1 MKFLPLCSTTLLTT
15 FTELGNRLS
24 LQKKLVAGIA
34 AASIIYGPATAA
46 EFEELST
53 YFAKA
58 NLVLDPQFVD
68 CVLSGGSESSCFQIT
83 VKPEPKTHTPG
94 PWCPETITD
103 AAGSPAQTRSVG
115 SGVAFDG
122 ARLDGTAP
130 VADILSNCTLA
141 PFDDC
146 GGHVNLNVGYHYH
159 AATDCLEKA
168 AAFTDHGNAVGLAMD
183 SHLILARLLND
194 DSVPGN
200 LDKCGGHSTSKL
212 GYHYH
217 ADEQGSN
224 QILGCL
230 VAEYGC
236 VSEYPQAN
244 CDASASARK
253 GPGGPPNFAAAAIK
267 LGISED
273 ALKGALGAPPP
284 DFEKAA
290 KVLGIS
296 ASTLQEALG
305 QP

>member
-1 MKFLPLCSTTLLTT
+1 MKFLPICSTTLSTT
-15 FTELGNRLS
+15 FAEFGNRLS
-24 LQKKLVAGIA
+24 VQKKLVAGIA

-46 EFEELST
+46 EFEEWST

-58 NLVLDPQFVD
+58 NLVSDPQIVD
-68 CVLSGGSESSCFQIT
+68 CVLSG
-83 VKPEPKTHTPG
+83 
-94 PWCPETITD
+94 
-103 AAGSPAQTRSVG
+103 
-115 SGVAFDG
+115 VAFDG
-122 ARLDGTAP
+122 VRLDGPTP
-130 VADILSNCTLA
+130 VADILSNYTLA

-146 GGHVNLNVGYHYH
+146 GGHVNLNVGYHFH
-159 AATDCLEKA
+159 AATDCLDKA

-183 SHLILARLLND
+183 GYLILARLLND
-194 DSVPGN
+194 GSVRGDI
-200 LDKCGGHSTSKL
+200 DKCGGHSTSTL

-217 ADEQGSN
+217 AGEQGSN

-236 VSEYPQAN
+236 VSEDPQAN

-253 GPGGPPNFAAAAIK
+253 APGGPPEFAAAAIK

-273 ALKGALGAPPP
+273 ALKGALGEPPP

-296 ASTLQEALG
+296 SSELQEALG